1 MTAPYSEIILV
12 MLAITLAFI
21 VAYWLISTQS
31 MTTHVEL
38 LELINKKINEEET
51 YYTFTIIVENRGTIE
66 TTIDHIMINRSP
78 PEKYDAIIHPFIPKL
93 KPGEKTTVTIQI
105 PKSYFNHGQSVEFL
119 FITARGFEFPI
130 LIYIP

>member
-51 YYTFTIIVENRGTIE
+51 YYTFTMIVENRGTIE

-78 PEKYDAIIHPFIPKL
+78 PEKYDAIIHPLF
-93 KPGEKTTVTIQI
+93 
-105 PKSYFNHGQSVEFL
+105 QS
-119 FITARGFEFPI
+119 
-130 LIYIP
+130 